1 MPLWRGNRTY
11 VYYTCQRCSVRQP
24 LSHMRWQNGILVCYD
39 NKCVDTAIVGKR
51 DIDVSR
57 AIAVY
62 RHELEPDPKLVTP
75 VDRKNDQS
83 DVLY

>member
-1 MPLWRGNRTY
+1 
-11 VYYTCQRCSVRQP
+11 
-24 LSHMRWQNGILVCYD
+24 MRWQNGILVCFD
-39 NKCVDTAIVGKR
+39 NGCVDTAIIGKR

-62 RHELEPDPKLVTP
+62 RHELEPDPKLVNP
-75 VDRKNDQS
+75 VDRKNDQM